1 MKYSM
6 LIFLFIFF
14 SCGNKKDI
22 LLPKSNVTLVKDI
35 QDHSPIYIFFKINGK
50 DTVADVNRKNSIITT
65 NWILNID
72 KRLPLRL
79 VIPEVIKLQQKKR
92 EEKAHKNEAAL
103 NYYSYAD
110 SIGKNMAF
118 IPFTEVYYKMGKPK
132 SGTVVF
138 FNKNNEISTEKFNNM
153 MYVCKL
159 FEKELMV
166 MNKDQGKNFNRIITE
181 NEYLRK
187 VISNSQII
195 QNGLNSNFNHSKINN
210 ISISNN
216 VNKQDDIS
224 KLLNKQ

>member
-79 VIPEVIKLQQKKR
+79 VIPEVMKLQQKKR

-118 IPFTEVYYKMGKPK
+118 IPFTEVYYKIGKPK

-138 FNKNNEISTEKFNNM
+138 FNKNNEIWVNDLAIKRAYFNAFFKNVKINSDTIRFAFDANMSYGMYIQNKILMESLEK
-153 MYVCKL
+153 
-159 FEKELMV
+159 
-166 MNKDQGKNFNRIITE
+166 Q
-181 NEYLRK
+181 
-187 VISNSQII
+187 SNSIEEFI
-195 QNGLNSNFNHSKINN
+195 Y
-210 ISISNN
+210 
-216 VNKQDDIS
+216 
-224 KLLNKQ
+224 